1 MLELIKNL
9 SATALTRGDGII
21 AVLVVAFVEY
31 IIKDFIC
38 KKLFKKE
45 PSEAL
50 MKISPIAVSAIVFV
64 ALSFIQKAIWYKA
77 LVHGIGIGFL
87 AQLSYDKL
95 LKLFIEAI
103 NKIVQTIKI
112 LITEGKEAA
121 KKFWNNIDEKGRE
134 ILTEEK
140 NENKN

>member
-1 MLELIKNL
+1 MLQLIQNL
-9 SATALTRGDGII
+9 SATVLTKGDGVI

-38 KKLFKKE
+38 KKIFKKE

-50 MKISPIAVSAIVFV
+50 MKISPVVVSAIAYI
-64 ALSFIQKAIWYKA
+64 ALSFIQKAVWYKA
-77 LVHGIGIGFL
+77 LLHGVGIGVL
-87 AQLSYDKL
+87 AEISYDKL

-103 NKIVQTIKI
+103 NKIVETIKI

-140 NENKN
+140 NENKK